1 MRITKGA
8 LIALVVLFTCH
19 CEADSQEI
27 RIDHVVTVVADLD
40 QATSRYT
47 QLGFTVKQGRLHA
60 NGLINGHVKFGNK
73 TSLELM
79 SVRGEPTDRMARD
92 YQTLLQEGE
101 GGVYLAVSGVRTE
114 EMEQMLSGL
123 KIAFETSKGRSWDYI
138 TFPQEPELAHFF
150 FIAYHGT
157 MNDPGEITTHKN
169 ESDRITAAFIE
180 GSERVSYFLKGI
192 GLQSAGRKKDEL
204 FGSAERFFT
213 ASGDIIVVPKNE
225 SAKRPRLKAVSFGS
239 SDGKESVRIS
249 F

>member
-1 MRITKGA
+1 MRTTKGA

-19 CEADSQEI
+19 WEADSQGI
-27 RIDHVVTVVADLD
+27 KIDHVVTVVADLD

-60 NGLINGHVKFGNK
+60 NGLINAHVKFGNK

-92 YQTLLQEGE
+92 YQTLLQAGE

-169 ESDRITAAFIE
+169 ESDRITAIYIK

-204 FGSAERFFT
+204 FGSAEKFFT

>member
-1 MRITKGA
+1 MRLTKGA

-19 CEADSQEI
+19 WESSCQKI
-27 RIDHVVTVVADLD
+27 QIDHVVTVVADLD

-60 NGLINGHVKFGNK
+60 NGLINAHVKLVNK

-123 KIAFETSKGRSWDYI
+123 NIAFETSKGRSWDYI
-138 TFPQEPELAHFF
+138 TFPQEPELVHFF
-150 FIAYHGT
+150 FIAYHRT
-157 MNDPGEITTHKN
+157 MSDPGETTTHKN
-169 ESDRITAAFIE
+169 ESDRITAACIE

-192 GLQSAGRKKDEL
+192 GLQSAGREKDEL

-213 ASGDIIVVPKNE
+213 ASGDIIVVPKKE
-225 SAKRPRLKAVSFGS
+225 SAKRPRLKAVSFGKP
-239 SDGKESVRIS
+239 DDKESVRIA

>member
-1 MRITKGA
+1 MRLTKVT
-8 LIALVVLFTCH
+8 LIALVALFTCH
-19 CEADSQEI
+19 WESSCQKI
-27 RIDHVVTVVADLD
+27 QIDHVVTVVADLD

-47 QLGFTVKQGRLHA
+47 QLGFAVRQGRLHA
-60 NGLINGHVKFGNK
+60 NGLINAHVKFVNK

-79 SVRGEPTDRMARD
+79 SVRGEPTDDLARD
-92 YQTLLQEGE
+92 YQRLLQEGE

-123 KIAFETSKGRSWDYI
+123 NIAFETSKGRSWDYI
-138 TFPQEPELAHFF
+138 TFPQEPELVHFF

-157 MNDPGEITTHKN
+157 MSDPGETTAHKN
-169 ESDRITAAFIE
+169 ESDRMAATYVE

-239 SDGKESVRIS
+239 SDGKESVRIT